1 LIEQPYQFA
10 RKRLLLNGPSEC
22 ATLPARATFEPA
34 TDVGFPAAPRS
45 EVRLGASDPQPP
57 AYWVAGGHGA
67 QPLYNQFQHAGYA
80 VGCGAVAWP
89 ILFGWGDRQAK
100 TGTPYWAGGFGLY
113 RPDGG
118 RGANDIAPL
127 SMTKGVRTMICELRG
142 QLGTVCAFGAGA
154 TTRWTMPG
162 TGSYLSGGNPALCA
176 PEQRHLARG
185 GCASTP
191 ARDR

>member
-1 LIEQPYQFA
+1 MRHSPSA
-10 RKRLLLNGPSEC
+10 RHVRAHDGRSIPRRAPQRGEAWRERSAALSLLGGP
-22 ATLPARATFEPA
+22 
-34 TDVGFPAAPRS
+34 
-45 EVRLGASDPQPP
+45 
-57 AYWVAGGHGA
+57 GGHGA
-67 QPLYNQFQHAGYA
+67 QPLYNQFQHAGCV

-100 TGTPYWAGGFGLY
+100 TGTPYWAGGFGFY

-118 RGANDIAPL
+118 RGANDIAPF

-162 TGSYLSGGNPALCA
+162 TGS
-176 PEQRHLARG
+176 
-185 GCASTP
+185 
-191 ARDR
+191 